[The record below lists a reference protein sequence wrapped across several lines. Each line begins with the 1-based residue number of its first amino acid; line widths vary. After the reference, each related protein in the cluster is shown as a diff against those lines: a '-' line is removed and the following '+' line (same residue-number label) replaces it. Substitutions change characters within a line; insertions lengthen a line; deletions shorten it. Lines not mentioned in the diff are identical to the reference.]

1 MLLILPDLFKKRNYN
16 TKIKNI
22 EDKIPN
28 LATTAALNAKINEVK
43 GKIPGITGLATT
55 IAPNDVINQTLVP
68 LLKKLTIKKK
78 LLKSK
83 KDLIMDLVISMSLLN
98 NLII

>member
-68 LLKKLTIKKK
+68 LLKKLTIKKIAEIQK
-78 LLKSK
+78 GLDHGPSNKY
-83 KDLIMDLVISMSLLN
+83 VTTQ
-98 NLII
+98 